1 MHVIWACQIMLS
13 VQYELITDGVWVKVG
28 YNTPKVSHYFRKR
41 TQSNIFISLW
51 FLKYMGILLAFEDPF
66 ANLRLPS
73 EILISDLECAYTK
86 NLVQAVCFCQIKLL
100 N

>member
-1 MHVIWACQIMLS
+1 
-13 VQYELITDGVWVKVG
+13 
-28 YNTPKVSHYFRKR
+28 
-41 TQSNIFISLW
+41 
-51 FLKYMGILLAFEDPF
+51 MGILLAFEDPF
-66 ANLRLPS
+66 PNLRLPS